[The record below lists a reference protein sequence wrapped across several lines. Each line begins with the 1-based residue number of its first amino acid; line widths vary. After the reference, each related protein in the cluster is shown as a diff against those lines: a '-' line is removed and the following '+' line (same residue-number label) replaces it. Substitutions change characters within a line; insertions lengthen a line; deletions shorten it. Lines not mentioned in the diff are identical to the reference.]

1 MDPELKSLIE
11 LIADCV
17 GEGDRAANHS
27 LSVIVRN
34 SNMRDINEN
43 LNNIS
48 QGQDASNVIQRN
60 ILRENEETK
69 DNSIK
74 FLNGFLNSNNKILY
88 VFDTLS
94 DKFKDLISGIPVIGG
109 ILGGIYGGI
118 MEFVKFQRKNIEEY
132 RKMFY
137 TNVPWFTQDL
147 DSLHKYA
154 ADIGINHEQLMN
166 IYQANSLYISKLEA
180 FTGNGIEAF
189 NTKLKS
195 IIHAGDVY
203 GVDEQNATLLLNDI
217 ISSTYDNLSNNI
229 NNINERSE
237 IYLKNLKALSYW
249 SGKSVDTLIKENK
262 IKEDDLAGKLWE
274 AQGGAKQKILMNVL
288 SGMNA
293 SSAMKADFAMA
304 MDRGSIANTAPVN
317 SELYR
322 ILRSL
327 MNLRQHENMYSDSE
341 YQYEVDR
348 IMSSID
354 KTALARVIEMNP
366 AVGGHLSQDMQ
377 YAGVMAMNLSQHAGN
392 WNDIKN
398 NIEKRDENGN
408 IYKIND
414 SYRAL
419 IRSNENILTGLTV
432 NIDKMKG
439 IISGIN
445 NVANCI
451 NTIANDFKEIMD
463 SDNPVGAMF
472 GKAGEY
478 FKKLGNVLVDSL
490 FNFFDFKSHMEG
502 DEKEHAEE
510 TIGDAFYDLRN
521 DVKNIIPKEELTE
534 LQRYIRN
541 GFETSGFWDWE
552 GFWTGH
558 WNKELYSDDMA
569 VNAFGKF
576 FDEKLVKLINESSK
590 EERKNIKNDM
600 VRLIKE
606 GANFI
611 TVDDHGKLIA
621 SESNLANI
629 MSNSSKVIDE
639 NTKSVKEQI
648 EQQKKNSELDSS
660 RTNLANAMT
669 NSSNAMKE
677 NTEAVKAQTEQQKQ
691 NQENKKELSEKMGLS
706 FNDMLE
712 GKHLNK
718 FSEDYKKTIENSTD
732 NTNLT
737 ALKKSY
743 EISELKNHLFSEH
756 LTEIGKLLEKSKAE
770 KLNEKEFNLLFD
782 MDSKNF
788 GQMMDEEAREEY
800 LENRKNAFNE
810 YIKDPDYV
818 MKQLFSEY
826 MSLASSNSE
835 NNISKTSPMNSNNE
849 QMPEMKN
856 QYEEKQKLEQAE
868 KAEQARKEQ
877 EENQKQENAEIKQKI
892 QSQYQQ
898 SGNLLDVLKSIND
911 KLDKLNALANI
922 DRATKNIYENG
933 VGSKFKTEE

>member
-1 MDPELKSLIE
+1 MDEELKGLLE
-11 LIADCV
+11 LISSCI
-17 GEGDRAANHS
+17 GEGDQGAKNS

-34 SNMRDINEN
+34 NPDKLLKDLTDTTTKGS
-43 LNNIS
+43 
-48 QGQDASNVIQRN
+48 
-60 ILRENEETK
+60 EETK
-69 DNSIK
+69 KYQKQNIR
-74 FLNGFLNSNNKILY
+74 LQEQNSNDSSLMRKLFSDAIKDQKHILKR
-88 VFDTLS
+88 LS
-94 DKFKDLISGIPVIGG
+94 EGFGDLLRGIPFVGG
-109 ILGGIYGGI
+109 IVGGIYDV
-118 MEFVKFQRKNIEEY
+118 FLKYVDFQKKNLEEY

-147 DSLHKYA
+147 YSLHEYA
-154 ADIGINHEQLMN
+154 SDIGINHEQLMS

-180 FTGNGIEAF
+180 FTGKGIETF
-189 NTKLKS
+189 NEKLKS

-203 GVDEQNATLLLNDI
+203 GVDEQNATLILNDI

-274 AQGGAKQKILMNVL
+274 AQGGVKQKILMDVL

-304 MDRGSIANTAPVN
+304 MDRGSIANVAPVN

-322 ILRSL
+322 ILMSL

-341 YQYEVDR
+341 YQYEVNR
-348 IMSSID
+348 ILSSID
-354 KTALARVIEMNP
+354 KAALARATEMNP

-392 WNDIKN
+392 YNDIIN
-398 NIEKRDENGN
+398 NVEKRDENGN
-408 IYKIND
+408 VYKVTKIFRNLE
-414 SYRAL
+414 SF
-419 IRSNENILTGLTV
+419 NESLAKTFSLSMNTMEKAIIGIEKITNG
-432 NIDKMKG
+432 IKG
-439 IISGIN
+439 T
-445 NVANCI
+445 AK
-451 NTIANDFKEIMD
+451 TIEEIVS
-463 SDNPVGAMF
+463 SDNPMSKMF
-472 GKAGEY
+472 GIMKDY
-478 FKKLGNVLVDSL
+478 WS
-490 FNFFDFKSHMEG
+490 NFIKGIKD
-502 DEKEHAEE
+502 AIWE
-510 TIGDAFYDLRN
+510 TIPKIFGKKFDHQSRLEKAVLISYDTISKELREGKRKYEDLTPEQKFIFDETNKKATLFRSYTIASANDAAEKFYKQKFIRGSDLEELGSKDIAKIIIEGKSFQN
-521 DVKNIIPKEELTE
+521 DVNQNNPLLNVMTENSKNSLN
-534 LQRYIRN
+534 L
-541 GFETSGFWDWE
+541 
-552 GFWTGH
+552 
-558 WNKELYSDDMA
+558 SD
-569 VNAFGKF
+569 VTK
-576 FDEKLVKLINESSK
+576 
-590 EERKNIKNDM
+590 
-600 VRLIKE
+600 
-606 GANFI
+606 
-611 TVDDHGKLIA
+611 
-621 SESNLANI
+621 
-629 MSNSSKVIDE
+629 E